1 VVIVE
6 VVLVGCAAWVSDAV
20 VTDVVVVDC
29 FKKFSFFDFVC
40 NKDVFSL
47 EASMQNY
54 RRSLDP
60 EFEKKHFIDFQY
72 KEIVAN
78 PYECIKKAYGQFGFD
93 FTEEYAAKMKHYLAE
108 NPKGKHGK
116 HDYHLKSFGLTDQ
129 MVREAFKPIYGETTP
144 PQTPLPPFS
153 PRPLSP
159 SALDG

>member
-1 VVIVE
+1 M
-6 VVLVGCAAWVSDAV
+6 LV
-20 VTDVVVVDC
+20 
-29 FKKFSFFDFVC
+29 
-40 NKDVFSL
+40 SL

-72 KEIVAN
+72 KDIVAN

-116 HDYHLKSFGLTDQ
+116 HDYHLKSFGLTDE
-129 MVREAFKPIYGETTP
+129 MVREAFKPIYGDTIA
-144 PQTPLPPFS
+144 PQTPPPPFS